1 MGAQGIQLDAAGM
14 LARLEW
20 AFWINAMGTMNR
32 WMSASRRAAVALLLM
47 GGALTAPTV
56 RAATPVDMEMQLY
69 SAPSSMSSEK
79 RSAWACVLQRSIG
92 SELVLGV
99 SFGVMELGLRDG
111 SSQGSISAALR
122 LAHRLDFGTGPSV
135 LPYVGLE
142 GGGATALA
150 DTAGY
155 GGVMAGVGWYPSDRS
170 AFGFVAEWLG
180 ARKTISEGGVWVP
193 DYSTTR
199 YVNQLRIG
207 LTQRY

>member
-1 MGAQGIQLDAAGM
+1 M
-14 LARLEW
+14 LARLELL
-20 AFWINAMGTMNR
+20 FWIDAMGTMNR
-32 WMSASRRAAVALLLM
+32 WISGGCRAAVALLWV
-47 GGALTAPTV
+47 GCAWVVPSV
-56 RAATPVDMEMQLY
+56 QAATPVDMELQLH

-79 RSAWACVLQRSIG
+79 RSAWTCVLQRSIG

-155 GGVMAGVGWYPSDRS
+155 GGVMAGVGWYPSERS

-193 DYSTTR
+193 NVSTTS

>member
-1 MGAQGIQLDAAGM
+1 M
-14 LARLEW
+14 LARLERP
-20 AFWINAMGTMNR
+20 FWINAMGTMNH
-32 WMSASRRAAVALLLM
+32 WISAGRGAAAALLLA
-47 GGALTAPTV
+47 GGTLSASTV
-56 RAATPVDMEMQLY
+56 HAATPVDMELQLH
-69 SAPSSMSSEK
+69 SAPSSLSSER
-79 RSAWACVLQRSIG
+79 RSAWTCVLQRSIG

-111 SSQGSISAALR
+111 TGQGSISAALR
-122 LAHRLDFGTGPSV
+122 LAHRLDFGTGPGV

-142 GGGATALA
+142 GGGASALA

-170 AFGFVAEWLG
+170 PFGFVAEWLG